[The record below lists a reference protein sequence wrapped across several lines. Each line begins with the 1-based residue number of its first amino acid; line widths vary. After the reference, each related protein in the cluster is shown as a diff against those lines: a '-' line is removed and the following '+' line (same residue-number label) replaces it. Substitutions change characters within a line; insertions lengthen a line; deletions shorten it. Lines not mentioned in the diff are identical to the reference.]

1 MAQLTKTVSVR
12 KTDSPLIEKFI
23 KEQSN
28 FSESVRYLILKYC
41 QENGVDDI
49 SFKLNE
55 LMYNIT
61 IPTKKY
67 NEKIN
72 ENNICK
78 NEYLESEDA
87 KKELSIDKINV
98 EEKENIKSIPSC
110 YQ

>member
-12 KTDSPLIEKFI
+12 KTDSPLIEEFI
-23 KEQSN
+23 KNQSN

-41 QENGVDDI
+41 QENGINDI

-61 IPTKKY
+61 IPTTSY
-67 NEKIN
+67 NE
-72 ENNICK
+72 NIK
-78 NEYLESEDA
+78 LKDT
-87 KKELSIDKINV
+87 KKESSIDKT
-98 EEKENIKSIPSC
+98 EAKEKEKIESIPSC